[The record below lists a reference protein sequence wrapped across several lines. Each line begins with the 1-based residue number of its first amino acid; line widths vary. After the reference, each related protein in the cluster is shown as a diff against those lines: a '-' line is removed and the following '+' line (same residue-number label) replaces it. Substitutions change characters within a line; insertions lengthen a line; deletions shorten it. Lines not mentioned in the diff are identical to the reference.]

1 MAKHKIWVLA
11 CECALDR
18 TIKVDGSK
26 NSIAWFCGLYGNS
39 LNNENPP
46 FFLMLILKP
55 LDVKNV

>member
-26 NSIAWFCGLYGNS
+26 NSIA
-39 LNNENPP
+39 
-46 FFLMLILKP
+46 
-55 LDVKNV
+55 